1 MTGHDR
7 RADSVETY
15 DPETAPD
22 TAAWLALEEDERIRR
37 IALYHRHV
45 KAKLPNLQVHAALHA
60 VVENQIAEELQ
71 TVRETVARLQAEGL
85 SRHDAIHAVGSVLV
99 GCLQALMREGAPAR
113 FEVES
118 YFQDLR
124 ALTAGGW
131 LKKGS

>member
-1 MTGHDR
+1 M
-7 RADSVETY
+7 ETY

-22 TAAWLALEEDERIRR
+22 TAEWLELEEEDRIRR
-37 IALYHRHV
+37 IASYHRGV
-45 KAKLPNLQVHAALHA
+45 KVKLPNLQVHAALHS

-99 GCLQALMREGAPAR
+99 GRLQALLREGAQAQ
-113 FEVES
+113 FEVEA
-118 YFQDLR
+118 YFQDLQ

-131 LKKGS
+131 LKKG